1 MLNGH
6 ISTYVEELN
15 EVEMSWQDNV
25 KGLVQVH
32 KKWLNMIGPFGIVVT
47 MCLMRKLDV
56 SRRLKGA
63 LLMMMAGHFKG
74 PREKKKTPYKR
85 RKEARK
91 REEKKRE
98 RERRK
103 EE

>member
-1 MLNGH
+1 M
-6 ISTYVEELN
+6 Y
-15 EVEMSWQDNV
+15 
-25 KGLVQVH
+25 

-74 PREKKKTPYKR
+74 PREKNKTPYKT
-85 RKEARK
+85 RKKARK
-91 REEKKRE
+91 REEKKE
-98 RERRK
+98 KEK
-103 EE
+103 EEKKNNLCWKIWF